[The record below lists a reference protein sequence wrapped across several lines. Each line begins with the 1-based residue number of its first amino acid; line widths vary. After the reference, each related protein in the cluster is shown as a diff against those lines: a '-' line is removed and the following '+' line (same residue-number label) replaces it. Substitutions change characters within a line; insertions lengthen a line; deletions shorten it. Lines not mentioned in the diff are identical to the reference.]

1 MYQLFW
7 NAFMLPQFAS
17 LLWIMGK
24 FIGQVLLSLRSFIRV
39 KRTSSSHLK
48 RFLNV
53 QQQDTD
59 QLQELQF
66 ICCGYST
73 IYLSIFSSHES

>member
-1 MYQLFW
+1 
-7 NAFMLPQFAS
+7 MLAQFAS
-17 LLWIMGK
+17 LLWIIGK
-24 FIGQVLLSLRSFIRV
+24 AIGQVLLSLRSSIGV

-53 QQQDTD
+53 QQQVTD

-73 IYLSIFSSHES
+73 PHISTVFQ